1 MPRALTAD
9 ERRLLTLAK
18 AQQPE
23 IESGAVADAWNVI
36 IEAVTNAWLG
46 VSGAYSLQNTITE
59 ISGGGAVSVEEY
71 SIEASRE
78 EGERETVIVSHL
90 ADRFYAPRAEMIYEL
105 KRLLARYRGEAE
117 PEAPQRGVAPAA
129 AAPAAVEAEA
139 TDAELVD
146 AEPAQT
152 EADELTPA
160 QAQATIVPLKLVPR
174 PVETDDDRDNN
185 SSNGNSKTAGSTV
198 AAQLGRM
205 IESFADRVRDSGAGA
220 GTGDKSGPDIGG
232 KPAGEPKPGLLDYIR
247 AEFDKARAE
256 QAAKQG
262 LDTPSPAAEEAKA
275 ALDKVIDKARAV
287 DRDQLAEAIH
297 NVADWVKSPDGGA
310 AAFDSFLSRLKTSL
324 TAAFDKTG
332 KPADSASAAGA
343 SPFKGVRE
351 AMERRIAEA
360 KAKAKAN
367 DNLSREAADRR
378 AGASEPEPEP
388 EPEPEHDN

>member
-129 AAPAAVEAEA
+129 VAPAAVKAEA

-160 QAQATIVPLKLVPR
+160 QATIVPLKLVPR
-174 PVETDDDRDNN
+174 PVETDDDSDNN

-205 IESFADRVRDSGAGA
+205 IESFADRVRDSGVGA

-332 KPADSASAAGA
+332 KPADSASAAGE

-351 AMERRIAEA
+351 AMERRIAE
-360 KAKAKAN
+360 AKAKAN

-388 EPEPEHDN
+388 EHDN

>member
-23 IESGAVADAWNVI
+23 IENGAVADAWNVI

-129 AAPAAVEAEA
+129 AAPAEAEA
-139 TDAELVD
+139 EVTDAELVD
-146 AEPAQT
+146 AGPAQT
-152 EADELTPA
+152 EADELTPTPP
-160 QAQATIVPLKLVPR
+160 QATIVPLKLVPR
-174 PVETDDDRDNN
+174 PAETDDDSDNN

-198 AAQLGRM
+198 AAQIGRM
-205 IESFADRVRDSGAGA
+205 IESFADRVRDSGAAASA

-275 ALDKVIDKARAV
+275 ALDKVIDKARSV

-324 TAAFDKTG
+324 TAAFDKPG
-332 KPADSASAAGA
+332 KPADSASAAGE

-360 KAKAKAN
+360 KAKADEKLA
-367 DNLSREAADRR
+367 REAADRR
-378 AGASEPEPEP
+378 AGASKPEPD
-388 EPEPEHDN
+388 PEPEHDN